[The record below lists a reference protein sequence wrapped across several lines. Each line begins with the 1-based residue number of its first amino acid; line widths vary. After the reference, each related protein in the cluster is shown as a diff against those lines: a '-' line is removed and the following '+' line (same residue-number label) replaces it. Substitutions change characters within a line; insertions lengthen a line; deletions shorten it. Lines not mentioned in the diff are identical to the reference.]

1 MQPQELMRAI
11 IDAINSHDQTTEI
24 GNDPV
29 VNEPRQEEVIVIRDL
44 SPDATG
50 QTQDDPTITD
60 TFVPPLQQKLELLKK
75 AAGIPN
81 IYDADEDGECG
92 CTPDEDL
99 SMNQIFMQEVSND
112 EITDD

>member
-1 MQPQELMRAI
+1 MHPQELMRAI
-11 IDAINSHDQTTEI
+11 IDALNANEQPTEI
-24 GNDPV
+24 GTPL
-29 VNEPRQEEVIVIRDL
+29 VNEPHQEEVIVIRDL

-92 CTPDEDL
+92 CKPDEDL
-99 SMNQIFMQEVSND
+99 SMNQIFMQEASN
-112 EITDD
+112 EEVTDD

>member
-1 MQPQELMRAI
+1 MHPQELMRAI
-11 IDAINSHDQTTEI
+11 IDALNSHEQTTEI
-24 GNDPV
+24 GDKPVNDESKQEQV
-29 VNEPRQEEVIVIRDL
+29 VVIRDI
-44 SPDATG
+44 SKDATG

-81 IYDADEDGECG
+81 IYDADVNGECEHI
-92 CTPDEDL
+92 PDEDL

>member
-1 MQPQELMRAI
+1 MHPQELMRAI
-11 IDAINSHDQTTEI
+11 IDAINANEQPTEI
-24 GNDPV
+24 GTPL
-29 VNEPRQEEVIVIRDL
+29 VNEPHQEEVIVIRDL

-81 IYDADEDGECG
+81 IYDADEDGECA
-92 CTPDEDL
+92 CQPDEDL
-99 SMNQIFMQEVSND
+99 SMNQIFMQEASND
-112 EITDD
+112 EVTDD

>member
-1 MQPQELMRAI
+1 MHPQELMRAI
-11 IDAINSHDQTTEI
+11 IDAITAQEQTTEI
-24 GNDPV
+24 GNDPINDESQQEQV
-29 VNEPRQEEVIVIRDL
+29 VIIRDI
-44 SPDATG
+44 SKDATG

-81 IYDADEDGECG
+81 IYDADEDGECAHV
-92 CTPDEDL
+92 PDDDL
-99 SMNQIFMQEVSND
+99 AMNQIFMQEVSND

>member
-1 MQPQELMRAI
+1 MHPQELMRAI
-11 IDAINSHDQTTEI
+11 IDAINANEQATEI
-24 GNDPV
+24 GTPL
-29 VNEPRQEEVIVIRDL
+29 VNEPHQEEVIVIRDL

-81 IYDADEDGECG
+81 IYDADKDGECSYV
-92 CTPDEDL
+92 PDQDL
-99 SMNQIFMQEVSND
+99 AMNQIFMQEVSND

>member
-1 MQPQELMRAI
+1 MHPQELMRAI
-11 IDAINSHDQTTEI
+11 IDALSAHEQVEAEPAT
-24 GNDPV
+24 PV

-92 CTPDEDL
+92 CAPDEDL
-99 SMNQIFMQEVSND
+99 NMNQIFMQEVSND

>member
-1 MQPQELMRAI
+1 MHPQELMRAI
-11 IDAINSHDQTTEI
+11 IDAINSHDHTKEI
-24 GNDPV
+24 GTPL

-75 AAGIPN
+75 AVDVPN
-81 IYDADEDGECG
+81 IFDQDDNGV
-92 CTPDEDL
+92 PDELDAIKKNAGVNPAVIHIA
-99 SMNQIFMQEVSND
+99 SDND
-112 EITDD
+112 PMD

>member
-1 MQPQELMRAI
+1 MHPQELMRAI
-11 IDAINSHDQTTEI
+11 IDAINSHDHTKEI
-24 GNDPV
+24 GDSP
-29 VNEPRQEEVIVIRDL
+29 VNEPRQEEVIVIRDV

-81 IYDADEDGECG
+81 IYDADKDGECSYV
-92 CTPDEDL
+92 PDKDL
-99 SMNQIFMQEVSND
+99 AMNQIFMQEASN
-112 EITDD
+112 EEPTDD

>member
-1 MQPQELMRAI
+1 MHPQELMRAI
-11 IDAINSHDQTTEI
+11 IDALSAHEHGVEEPSTPI
-24 GNDPV
+24 

-81 IYDADEDGECG
+81 IYDADEDGECSHV
-92 CTPDEDL
+92 PYEDL
-99 SMNQIFMQEVSND
+99 AMNQIFMKEVSND
-112 EITDD
+112 EINDD